1 MNEFHYF
8 VVGTLLLVTLISII
22 LSYQY
27 RTKMQSMTPMVI
39 SMAISMNIGVTS
51 GILFGFIYQGDLFLS
66 SLISVLIGISVGV
79 AAGFAFGILPVIEGS
94 MAGMMGGM
102 MGAMLGEM
110 ISRLQAVSLLNIF
123 LTITVSTLFLYLILS
138 QQKATEDTRV
148 FTSWLLKP
156 IFTLIVLV
164 GYFYFGNQLNKE
176 SVISKESPIHEN
188 HSQIP
193 TDDKDEQLNRIN
205 IQVNPSNFSY
215 SPSRINLSK
224 NKKVLLTFTN
234 HDSIEHD
241 IVIVKMPTLP
251 NTDQENIS
259 SHGSHDSHG
268 DGLHLH
274 ANPHEEGNISFTPTE
289 TGTYEFYCSLPGH
302 RENGMVGIIVVE

>member
-8 VVGTLLLVTLISII
+8 VLGTLILVTLISII
-22 LSYQY
+22 LSFQY
-27 RTKMQSMTPMVI
+27 RITMKSMASMVI

-51 GILFGFIYQGDLFLS
+51 GILFGFLYQGDLFLS

-79 AAGFAFGILPVIEGS
+79 AAGFAFGILSVIEGS

-110 ISRLQAVSLLNIF
+110 ISSLQAVSLLNIF
-123 LTITVSTLFLYLILS
+123 LTITVSTLFLYLILT
-138 QQKATEDTRV
+138 QQNADKDNGV

-156 IFTLIVLV
+156 IFTFIVLV

-176 SVISKESPIHEN
+176 SVFSKESPTHEN
-188 HSQIP
+188 HSQIT
-193 TDDKDEQLNRIN
+193 TDNKDEQLNPIT

-215 SPSRINLSK
+215 SPSKINLSK

-234 HDSIEHD
+234 HDSVEHD

-251 NTDQENIS
+251 NTDQENSS

-274 ANPHEEGNISFTPTE
+274 ASPHEEENISFTPTE

-302 RENGMVGIIVVE
+302 RENGMVGIIIVE

>member
-8 VVGTLLLVTLISII
+8 VLGTLILVTLISII
-22 LSYQY
+22 LSFQY
-27 RTKMQSMTPMVI
+27 RTKMKSMGSMVI

-79 AAGFAFGILPVIEGS
+79 AAGFAFGILSVIEGS

-138 QQKATEDTRV
+138 QQNAVKDNGV

-156 IFTLIVLV
+156 IFTFIVLV

-176 SVISKESPIHEN
+176 SVFSKESPTHEN
-188 HSQIP
+188 HSQIT
-193 TDDKDEQLNRIN
+193 TDNKDEQLNPIT

-215 SPSRINLSK
+215 SPSKINLSK

-234 HDSIEHD
+234 HDSVEHD

-251 NTDQENIS
+251 NTDQENSS

-274 ANPHEEGNISFTPTE
+274 ASPHEEENISFTPTE